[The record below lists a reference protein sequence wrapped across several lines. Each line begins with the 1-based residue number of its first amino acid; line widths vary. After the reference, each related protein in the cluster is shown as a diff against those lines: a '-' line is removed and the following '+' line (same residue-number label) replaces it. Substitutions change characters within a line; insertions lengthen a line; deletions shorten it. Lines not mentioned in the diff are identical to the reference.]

1 VVKANQSQSRWLED
15 IRIIVFEVMAT
26 LDKWSS
32 SELAELKPI
41 TLGVLRS
48 TATRRHGVTRWR
60 LGSTPPLIAKKV
72 DTIDLHPQLLTEKW
86 LAYGAKVLFH
96 EYLHALGN
104 IKHDAG
110 FKRLESLWPSKE
122 AKGMGRSFTTEMCKV
137 RAQWIWRCVNCNL
150 SHSRQRRSNG
160 RYQCRKCGKLLLDEV
175 NIG

>member
-1 VVKANQSQSRWLED
+1 
-15 IRIIVFEVMAT
+15 MAT

>member
-1 VVKANQSQSRWLED
+1 MVKANQTQSKWLED
-15 IRIIVFEVMAT
+15 IRTIVFEVMAT

-48 TATRRHGVTRWR
+48 TATRRHGVTRWM

-72 DTIDLHPQLLTEKW
+72 ETIDLHPQLLTEKW

-96 EYLHALGN
+96 EYLHALGY
-104 IKHDAG
+104 IKHDAL
-110 FKRLESLWPSKE
+110 FNRLESLWPSKE
-122 AKGMGRSFTTEMCKV
+122 AKEMGRSFTTEMREV

-150 SHSRQRRSNG
+150 SHNRQRRSNG
-160 RYQCRKCGKLLLDEV
+160 RYQCRKCGELLQDEA
-175 NIG
+175 ITG